1 MSGINISL
9 PSSTDA
15 EYNVT
20 ETDLHRTLEA
30 HRTIKIGIISVL
42 GVMITLGN
50 IAVVMV
56 IASAVSGWSRNS
68 RYFLLSLTGA
78 DSAFGLLIMPLN
90 LCVSFMKEY
99 NEGPDPFCH
108 VVAFFNATI
117 YSTCMY
123 TLATISLERYIAVFY
138 PLKYSTV
145 LTRRRALLLILFA
158 WIFPPILLIPISFPA
173 GIIEVY
179 FSRAS
184 LVCNPMYSSNV
195 TYSLSLTGFI
205 FFPCSAIMTFCNLRL
220 WIAAKRQ
227 RLRLRKHSWG
237 GGYRPKV
244 ALRVLVPVMTVY
256 YTCWTPCMVIM
267 LYNAISGSSVPEWIE
282 FIAVW
287 LPTSN
292 GFLNCIFYF
301 WINHSFRRK
310 FHLVLQKLCLGLC
323 PGADTDSG
331 CINTVESSVVLGWN
345 DNHSLHERF
354 SSVSSTCALLML
366 MATETSIREPQPG

>member
-1 MSGINISL
+1 
-9 PSSTDA
+9 
-15 EYNVT
+15 
-20 ETDLHRTLEA
+20 
-30 HRTIKIGIISVL
+30 
-42 GVMITLGN
+42 MITLGN

-145 LTRRRALLLILFA
+145 LTRRRALLLISFA
-158 WIFPPILLIPISFPA
+158 WIFPPLLLVPISFPA
-173 GIIEVY
+173 GIIEVH

-184 LVCNPMYSSNV
+184 LVCNPLYSSNV
-195 TYSLSLTGFI
+195 TYSLTLTCFI

-227 RLRLRKHSWG
+227 RLKLRRHSWG

-267 LYNAISGSSVPEWIE
+267 LYNGEILI
-282 FIAVW
+282 
-287 LPTSN
+287 
-292 GFLNCIFYF
+292 
-301 WINHSFRRK
+301 
-310 FHLVLQKLCLGLC
+310 
-323 PGADTDSG
+323 
-331 CINTVESSVVLGWN
+331 
-345 DNHSLHERF
+345 DNHFVLFQIQKQVFSRILKAVFFVLFFFQIEQQMDALHKQKAAQYKKTAE
-354 SSVSSTCALLML
+354 VSIPQRAKHTQELCTVCILP
-366 MATETSIREPQPG
+366 SIRAVAIIGG

>member
-1 MSGINISL
+1 MSGINNLSL
-9 PSSTDA
+9 PPADL
-15 EYNVT
+15 NVT
-20 ETDLHRTLEA
+20 DLQRTLEA
-30 HRTIKIGIISVL
+30 HRPIKIGIISVL

-78 DSAFGLLIMPLN
+78 DSAFALLIMPLN

-99 NEGPDPFCH
+99 NGGPDPFCH

-138 PLKYSTV
+138 PLKYSRV
-145 LTRRRALLLILFA
+145 LTRRRALLLIAFA
-158 WIFPPILLIPISFPA
+158 WGFPPVLLVPISFPA
-173 GIIEVY
+173 GVIEVH

-184 LVCNPMYSSNV
+184 LVCNPLYSSNV
-195 TYSLSLTGFI
+195 SYSLSLTCFI
-205 FFPCSAIMTFCNLRL
+205 FFPCSAVMTFCNLRL

-227 RLRLRKHSWG
+227 RLKLRRRSWG

-267 LYNAISGSSVPEWIE
+267 LYNAISGSGVPEWIE

-310 FHLVLQKLCLGLC
+310 FHLVLQRLCLGLC
-323 PGADTDSG
+323 PGSGGDSS
-331 CINTVESSVVLGWN
+331 CVSSVESSAVPGWSVN
-345 DNHSLHERF
+345 GIHSLHERF
-354 SSVSSTCALLML
+354 SSVSSTCALLMPAQTN
-366 MATETSIREPQPG
+366 MREPEPA

>member
-1 MSGINISL
+1 MGHWWKCAMMSSINNLSIL
-9 PSSTDA
+9 STDVGL
-15 EYNVT
+15 NI
-20 ETDLHRTLEA
+20 TDLQRTLEA
-30 HRTIKIGIISVL
+30 HRPIKIGIISVL

-56 IASAVSGWSRNS
+56 IASAVTGWSRNS

-99 NEGPDPFCH
+99 NGGPDPFCH

-123 TLATISLERYIAVFY
+123 SLATISLERYIAVFY
-138 PLKYSTV
+138 PLKYSSV
-145 LTRRRALLLILFA
+145 LTRRRTLLLIAFA
-158 WIFPPILLIPISFPA
+158 WVFPPVLLVPISFPA
-173 GIIEVY
+173 GIIEVR

-184 LVCNPMYSSNV
+184 LVCDPLYSSNV
-195 TYSLSLTGFI
+195 SYSLSLTCFI

-227 RLRLRKHSWG
+227 RLKLRRRSWG

-256 YTCWTPCMVIM
+256 YTCWTPYMVIM
-267 LYNAISGSSVPEWIE
+267 LYNGEIMKPIISIHPGVTLNQLLKYLNINVFKSTLPVRSQKYRKSSNIVK
-282 FIAVW
+282 
-287 LPTSN
+287 
-292 GFLNCIFYF
+292 YF
-301 WINHSFRRK
+301 VYYLK
-310 FHLVLQKLCLGLC
+310 
-323 PGADTDSG
+323 
-331 CINTVESSVVLGWN
+331 
-345 DNHSLHERF
+345 
-354 SSVSSTCALLML
+354 
-366 MATETSIREPQPG
+366 

>member
-1 MSGINISL
+1 MMSSINNLSI
-9 PSSTDA
+9 PSADVDL
-15 EYNVT
+15 NVT
-20 ETDLHRTLEA
+20 DLQGTLEA
-30 HRTIKIGIISVL
+30 HRHIKVGIISVL

-78 DSAFGLLIMPLN
+78 DSAFGLLLMPLN

-99 NEGPDPFCH
+99 NGGPDPFCH

-145 LTRRRALLLILFA
+145 LTRRRALLLIAFA
-158 WIFPPILLIPISFPA
+158 WGFPPVLLVPISFPE
-173 GIIEVY
+173 GIIEVQ

-184 LVCNPMYSSNV
+184 LVCNPLYSSNV
-195 TYSLSLTGFI
+195 SYSLSLTCFI

-227 RLRLRKHSWG
+227 RLKLRRHSWG

-267 LYNAISGSSVPEWIE
+267 LYNAISGSGVPEWIE

-310 FHLVLQKLCLGLC
+310 FHLVLRRLCLGLC
-323 PGADTDSG
+323 PGSIIESS
-331 CINTVESSVVLGWN
+331 CVNSVESSVVPGWN
-345 DNHSLHERF
+345 GNNSLHERF
-354 SSVSSTCALLML
+354 SSVSSTCTLLTL
-366 MATETSIREPQPG
+366 MPPQTNMREPEPA

>member
-1 MSGINISL
+1 MMSGITNVSI
-9 PSSTDA
+9 PSTD
-15 EYNVT
+15 EDLNVT
-20 ETDLHRTLEA
+20 DLQRTLEA
-30 HRTIKIGIISVL
+30 HRPIKIGIISVL

-90 LCVSFMKEY
+90 LCVSFTKEY

-145 LTRRRALLLILFA
+145 LTRRRALLLISFA
-158 WIFPPILLIPISFPA
+158 WIFPPLLLVPISFPA
-173 GIIEVY
+173 GIIEVH

-184 LVCNPMYSSNV
+184 LVCNPLYSSNV
-195 TYSLSLTGFI
+195 TYSLTLTCFI

-227 RLRLRKHSWG
+227 SLKLRRHSWG

-256 YTCWTPCMVIM
+256 YTCWTPCVVIM
-267 LYNAISGSSVPEWIE
+267 LYNAISGSGVPEWIE

-310 FHLVLQKLCLGLC
+310 FHLVLQKLCLGHC
-323 PGADTDSG
+323 PGSDSDSS
-331 CINTVESSVVLGWN
+331 CINSVESSVVPGWN
-345 DNHSLHERF
+345 SNNLLHERF
-354 SSVSSTCALLML
+354 SSVSSNCTLLTL
-366 MATETSIREPQPG
+366 MPPQTNIREPEPA

>member
-1 MSGINISL
+1 MMSGMNNLSI
-9 PSSTDA
+9 PSTDVDL
-15 EYNVT
+15 NVT
-20 ETDLHRTLEA
+20 DLQRTLEA
-30 HRTIKIGIISVL
+30 HRPIKIGIISVL
-42 GVMITLGN
+42 GVMVTLGN

-78 DSAFGLLIMPLN
+78 DSAFGLLLMPLN

-99 NEGPDPFCH
+99 NAGPDSFCH
-108 VVAFFNATI
+108 VVAFFNAAI

-138 PLKYSTV
+138 PLNYSTM
-145 LTRRRALLLILFA
+145 LTRRRALLLIAFA
-158 WIFPPILLIPISFPA
+158 WVFPPVLLVPISFPA
-173 GIIEVY
+173 GIIEVQ

-184 LVCNPMYSSNV
+184 LVCNPLYSSNV
-195 TYSLSLTGFI
+195 SYSLSLTCFI

-227 RLRLRKHSWG
+227 RLKLRRHSWG

-267 LYNAISGSSVPEWIE
+267 LYNGELSS
-282 FIAVW
+282 
-287 LPTSN
+287 
-292 GFLNCIFYF
+292 
-301 WINHSFRRK
+301 
-310 FHLVLQKLCLGLC
+310 
-323 PGADTDSG
+323 
-331 CINTVESSVVLGWN
+331 
-345 DNHSLHERF
+345 
-354 SSVSSTCALLML
+354 
-366 MATETSIREPQPG
+366 

>member
-1 MSGINISL
+1 MSDINVSI
-9 PSSTDA
+9 PSTDVDL
-15 EYNVT
+15 NV
-20 ETDLHRTLEA
+20 TDLHRTLEA
-30 HRTIKIGIISVL
+30 HRPIKIGIISVL

-99 NEGPDPFCH
+99 NKGPDPFCH

-145 LTRRRALLLILFA
+145 LTRRRALLLISFA
-158 WIFPPILLIPISFPA
+158 WIFPPLLLVPISFPA
-173 GIIEVY
+173 GVIEVH

-195 TYSLSLTGFI
+195 TYSLTLTCFI
-205 FFPCSAIMTFCNLRL
+205 FFPCSAIMTFCNIRL

-227 RLRLRKHSWG
+227 RLKLRRHSWG

-267 LYNAISGSSVPEWIE
+267 LYNGEILIDYHL
-282 FIAVW
+282 FI
-287 LPTSN
+287 LLLFQTRCPP
-292 GFLNCIFYF
+292 FLY
-301 WINHSFRRK
+301 
-310 FHLVLQKLCLGLC
+310 
-323 PGADTDSG
+323 
-331 CINTVESSVVLGWN
+331 
-345 DNHSLHERF
+345 
-354 SSVSSTCALLML
+354 
-366 MATETSIREPQPG
+366 TE

>member
-1 MSGINISL
+1 ASAM
-9 PSSTDA
+9 
-15 EYNVT
+15 
-20 ETDLHRTLEA
+20 TLEP
-30 HRTIKIGIISVL
+30 HCPIKIGIISVL

-50 IAVVMV
+50 IAVV
-56 IASAVSGWSRNS
+56 S
-68 RYFLLSLTGA
+68 
-78 DSAFGLLIMPLN
+78 FGLLIMPLN

-99 NEGPDPFCH
+99 NVGPDPFCH

-138 PLKYSTV
+138 RLKFSTV
-145 LTRRRALLLILFA
+145 LTRRRALFV
-158 WIFPPILLIPISFPA
+158 PISFPA
-173 GIIEVY
+173 GIIEVQ

-184 LVCNPMYSSNV
+184 LVYNPLYSSNV
-195 TYSLSLTGFI
+195 SYSLSLTCFI
-205 FFPCSAIMTFCNLRL
+205 FFVLGHHDLLL
-220 WIAAKRQ
+220 WIAVKRQ
-227 RLRLRKHSWG
+227 RLKLSRHSWG

-267 LYNAISGSSVPEWIE
+267 LYNAISGSGVPEWIE

-323 PGADTDSG
+323 PGSDIDSS
-331 CINTVESSVVLGWN
+331 CVNSVESSMVPGWN
-345 DNHSLHERF
+345 GNGSLHERF
-354 SSVSSTCALLML
+354 SSLSSTCTLLTL
-366 MATETSIREPQPG
+366 MPPQTNVRQTEPV